1 MINRFRPDGEDR
13 EWTPASM
20 VIQLDAEL
28 NYFLEKKCRTGSKGQ
43 TPKKDMVLNFIR
55 KALKEEMNL
64 ETKEDLT

>member
-28 NYFLEKKCRTGSKGQ
+28 NCLLEKKCRTGSKDQ
-43 TPKKDMVLNFIR
+43 TPKKDMVLDFIR
-55 KALKEEMNL
+55 KALKDEQVASI
-64 ETKEDLT
+64 